1 MESRQEGGEEAGGD
15 EVAGV
20 EAGGVEAG
28 GGDEDLEEVEG
39 RALVWEGESVGGER
53 CLPLLKD
60 FHK

>member
-20 EAGGVEAG
+20 EAGG
-28 GGDEDLEEVEG
+28 GDEDLEEGEG
-39 RALVWEGESVGGER
+39 RALVGEGESVGGER
-53 CLPLLKD
+53 CLPILKD

>member
-15 EVAGV
+15 EVA
-20 EAGGVEAG
+20 GVEAG

-39 RALVWEGESVGGER
+39 RALVWEGESVGEER
-53 CLPLLKD
+53 CLPILKD